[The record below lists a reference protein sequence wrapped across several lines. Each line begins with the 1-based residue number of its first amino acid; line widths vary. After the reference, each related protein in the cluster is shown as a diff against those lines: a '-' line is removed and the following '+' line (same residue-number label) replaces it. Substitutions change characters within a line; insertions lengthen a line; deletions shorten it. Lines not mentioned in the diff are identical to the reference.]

1 MLWIRRNAALRKW
14 SEASELPNRT
24 PAAVW
29 QGSSEP
35 RSRDRE
41 TNYGFDDNGH
51 HAGVVVSRPMG
62 IPASG
67 DSQFLNGATA
77 IKRRGCTR
85 LLWERG
91 FSKAIQLVAMHYEV
105 TFSLCRKVSYISRV
119 HGRSTNLVA
128 DSSSIRPGLKIIGFP
143 THCLRTRGCN
153 LPYDSYNASHSE
165 RS

>member
-1 MLWIRRNAALRKW
+1 MLLCENGVKHRNCQTERQQQYGRDQ
-14 SEASELPNRT
+14 ASL
-24 PAAVW
+24 
-29 QGSSEP
+29 G
-35 RSRDRE
+35 RE
-41 TNYGFDDNGH
+41 TGKRIMSSMTMDIMPGLWFDGLW
-51 HAGVVVSRPMG
+51 AYQLRER
-62 IPASG
+62 
-67 DSQFLNGATA
+67 FA
-77 IKRRGCTR
+77 ISKWRNCHKETGCTR

-128 DSSSIRPGLKIIGFP
+128 DSSSIRPSLKIIGFP